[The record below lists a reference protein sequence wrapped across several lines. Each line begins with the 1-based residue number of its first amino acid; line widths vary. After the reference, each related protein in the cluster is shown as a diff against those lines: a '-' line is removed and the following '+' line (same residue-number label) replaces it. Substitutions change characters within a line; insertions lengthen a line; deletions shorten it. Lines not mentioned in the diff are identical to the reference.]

1 MIEFQRARSDEQ
13 RELRRRAILHT
24 AATML
29 TEMPVVDVGLNQLA
43 RRVGLAKSNVLRYF
57 ESREA
62 VLLELLE
69 LRYREWITTLT
80 PLLADTA
87 GDLRTRR
94 DRLVTAFVS
103 SLAQDPVLCDLFNA
117 QAAILERNIS
127 VDIATKY
134 KRGLL
139 TATADLAAPVERL
152 VPEFGAGDAL
162 KFCAAGLLSAG
173 AIWSHSNPAPAM
185 LAAYEQ
191 HPELAA
197 ARLEFV
203 PVLTDLLTILAR
215 GLLAPD

>member
-13 RELRRRAILHT
+13 REMRRQAILDT
-24 AATML
+24 AAGML
-29 TEMPVVDVGLNQLA
+29 AEMPVVDVGLNELA

-69 LRYREWITTLT
+69 LRYRAWIAELT
-80 PLLADTA
+80 PLLADHR
-87 GDLRTRR
+87 GDLRARR
-94 DRLVTAFVS
+94 DRLIAAFVS
-103 SLAQDPVLCDLFNA
+103 SLEREPVLCDLFNA

-127 VDIATKY
+127 AEVAARY
-134 KRGLL
+134 KRGSLA
-139 TATADLAAPVERL
+139 ATAELVSPVEAL
-152 VPEFGAGDAL
+152 VPEFGPGGAM

-173 AIWSHSNPAPAM
+173 ALWSHSHPAPAM

-197 ARLEFV
+197 VRLEFV
-203 PVLTDLLTILAR
+203 PVLTDLLTVLAR
-215 GLLAPD
+215 GILAPD